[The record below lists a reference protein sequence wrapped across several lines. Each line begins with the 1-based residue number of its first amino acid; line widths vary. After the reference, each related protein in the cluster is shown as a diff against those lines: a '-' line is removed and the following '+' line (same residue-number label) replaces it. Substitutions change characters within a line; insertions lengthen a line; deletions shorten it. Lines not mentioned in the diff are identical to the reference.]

1 MKQVQQYI
9 KDILFSNLSS
19 LIKRIKYSKEPITNE
34 EVRQYVR
41 SQVSSE
47 EIVKQIDHIKQ
58 DFYNTKSKAKSINLF
73 SVTRKITGRSMLIG
87 FLMYLG
93 KNLAATFSIFLMD
106 QITDLIKVEGDLSTS
121 NKISIC
127 FLLCSLLLLFL
138 LKSAFFS
145 QYEWYQCIWKAQS
158 QTLFQYLIYE
168 KSLRIHLSYS
178 SSINSQ
184 IELQPQNNNEGNEN
198 NTNNNEDEQSN
209 PDVNNLITVDCQELE
224 QSYWGMIELGCG
236 VITIGLVLSLIYY
249 RIGDAMLYGM
259 YILFVA
265 VFLNAIT
272 AYFLQKQYEKLY
284 SWMDKRVALSQD
296 VIEGIKSIK
305 FLGWEKIFEN
315 KILDFRSKEY
325 KHIIM
330 TKSLDC
336 INTIFWNCVS
346 YFMLYSF
353 LTNFISEEEGKSLK
367 DSNVFT
373 LIALFGFL
381 QYPLLNLPWCFSLLA
396 RQNTSFKR
404 IQSFLN
410 ETEIDEK
417 KYQRI
422 EDQNFTN
429 KYMLVDEK
437 DGYSQKREFNNQI
450 AVQIYPLSFTY
461 GCNNDEREQT
471 NKNDLNQNV
480 LEMQLIKNEK
490 TNSNDSGLFV
500 LNVPLITINK
510 GTLNFVVGEIGSGK
524 SAFLQS
530 ILNEM
535 NILDRINNKDGK
547 VTICGQ
553 IAYVSQNHWLQNK
566 SIRENILFGNKLDEK
581 WYNTCIEACEL
592 KNDLNNHPNGDNKIV
607 GPGGSNLSGGQRQ
620 RICLCRAIYQN
631 ADIYLFDDIFSS
643 LDTHVAEN
651 IYQNA
656 IIQLLLKERNKTMIF
671 VTSHYKYLQDRKYIS
686 QILYLNNGNIITDQS
701 QVDKYL
707 DQLIY
712 KSSKRCSEIN
722 SYLDQ
727 QDEILED
734 QDSNFIQYNKKK
746 SHQSNKHSF
755 HTSKSPKN
763 EHADIMKLNDYDVD
777 INEEKLELGEISNKT
792 IQQYIY
798 DMKLSLF
805 ILFVGMHLLLKAI
818 QILIDF
824 WLGDQT
830 TDEKQNFPFINS
842 LFNSFYETLQA
853 LILFFL
859 LVATLKG
866 VLFVLC
872 SLNSCQATF
881 MRLNTCL
888 MYSHMKFFDQNPV
901 GRIISRISKD
911 INLIDDYLT
920 WSVNELVD
928 QLAYSLSYPI
938 GIMIQFPWMSLFI
951 VFSIG
956 IGYLISNLFRE
967 ANRVIKRL
975 NALNLAKVLTN
986 ISETKDGLSII
997 RSFKKQSYM
1006 VEQFL
1011 KNLSNSMNSFV
1022 VASSIQIWMIIRLLM
1037 ISNMLF
1043 FFIALTILIIFVF
1056 DIDFNRNLIALSLTY
1071 SILLCEVFGN
1081 LIYYFCH
1088 TEESMISVERVRQYY
1103 SNEQEN
1109 LKIPIM
1115 KLEKIKNLPIN
1126 FNDPQSEQFSIVF
1139 ENVFMAY
1146 GETPQTNTNEQTQNS
1161 IKNVNAQQNN
1171 QDQEMYKINNNIQE
1185 TNIQNQMLNDF
1196 KNVKK
1201 QQPHYALNNINLKIR
1216 KGEKIAFCGR
1226 TGSGKTSILNAL
1238 FYLYKVQSGN
1248 IFINNKNI
1256 KSLSLTELRNQLSI
1270 IPQFGFLYKSSL
1282 QGNLVPDNKISSLE
1296 IQNKLCKI
1304 NLSIKRDNTYQ
1315 PPNELNQGQ
1324 QSNLT
1329 ETIKLKQ
1336 AENSYEKDL
1345 DFQIDDG
1352 GSNLSNGQKQIIN
1365 FFRIV
1370 LQDTDIVCLDEATSN
1385 MDPKSDQ
1392 ELHKALFSFCQ
1403 NKTLLVITHRLENI
1417 HEFDRVVVMEKGS
1430 IIECGHVS
1438 ELKSNPNSFFN
1449 FLLANEQKAYK

>member
-1 MKQVQQYI
+1 MQ
-9 KDILFSNLSS
+9 
-19 LIKRIKYSKEPITNE
+19 
-34 EVRQYVR
+34 
-41 SQVSSE
+41 
-47 EIVKQIDHIKQ
+47 
-58 DFYNTKSKAKSINLF
+58 
-73 SVTRKITGRSMLIG
+73 
-87 FLMYLG
+87 
-93 KNLAATFSIFLMD
+93 
-106 QITDLIKVEGDLSTS
+106 
-121 NKISIC
+121 
-127 FLLCSLLLLFL
+127 
-138 LKSAFFS
+138 
-145 QYEWYQCIWKAQS
+145 
-158 QTLFQYLIYE
+158 
-168 KSLRIHLSYS
+168 
-178 SSINSQ
+178 
-184 IELQPQNNNEGNEN
+184 
-198 NTNNNEDEQSN
+198 
-209 PDVNNLITVDCQELE
+209 
-224 QSYWGMIELGCG
+224 
-236 VITIGLVLSLIYY
+236 
-249 RIGDAMLYGM
+249 
-259 YILFVA
+259 
-265 VFLNAIT
+265 
-272 AYFLQKQYEKLY
+272 
-284 SWMDKRVALSQD
+284 
-296 VIEGIKSIK
+296 
-305 FLGWEKIFEN
+305 
-315 KILDFRSKEY
+315 
-325 KHIIM
+325 
-330 TKSLDC
+330 
-336 INTIFWNCVS
+336 
-346 YFMLYSF
+346 
-353 LTNFISEEEGKSLK
+353 
-367 DSNVFT
+367 
-373 LIALFGFL
+373 
-381 QYPLLNLPWCFSLLA
+381 
-396 RQNTSFKR
+396 
-404 IQSFLN
+404 
-410 ETEIDEK
+410 
-417 KYQRI
+417 
-422 EDQNFTN
+422 
-429 KYMLVDEK
+429 VDEK
-437 DGYSQKREFNNQI
+437 DEYNLKRIINNQI
-450 AVQIYPLSFTY
+450 ALQINPLSFTY
-461 GCNNDEREQT
+461 SCIRDEKEK
-471 NKNDLNQNV
+471 NKTNQNI
-480 LEMQLIKNEK
+480 LEMKLITKEEIN
-490 TNSNDSGLFV
+490 TNDNGFFV
-500 LNVPLITINK
+500 LNVPLMTINK

-530 ILNEM
+530 ILSEM
-535 NILDRINNKDGK
+535 NIFNRIKDKNGK
-547 VTICGQ
+547 VTICGK

-566 SIRENILFGNKLDEK
+566 SIRENILFGNKLDQK

-631 ADIYLFDDIFSS
+631 ADIFLFDDIFSS

-656 IIQLLLKERNKTMIF
+656 IIQLLLKERNKTIIL

-686 QILYLNNGNIITDQS
+686 QIFYLNNGNLIVDQS

-707 DQLIY
+707 DELIIN
-712 KSSKRCSEIN
+712 STKRSSEIN
-722 SYLDQ
+722 EYLVQ
-727 QDEILED
+727 EDEILED
-734 QDSNFIQYNKKK
+734 KDSNSIQFNKKK
-746 SHQSNKHSF
+746 SHQSNNKHSF
-755 HTSKSPKN
+755 HTSKSPKT
-763 EHADIMKLNDYDVD
+763 EHADIIKLNDYDVET
-777 INEEKLELGEISNKT
+777 NEEILEQGEISNQT

-805 ILFVGMHLLLKAI
+805 ILFVGMHLLMKAI

-830 TDEKQNFPFINS
+830 TEEKENFPFINS
-842 LFNSFYETLQA
+842 LFNSFYDTLLA

-866 VLFVLC
+866 ILFVVC

-881 MRLNTCL
+881 TRLNNCL
-888 MYSHMKFFDQNPV
+888 MYSHMKFFDKNPV

-967 ANRVIKRL
+967 ANRVIKRM

-1011 KNLSNSMNSFV
+1011 LNLSNSMNSFV

-1088 TEESMISVERVRQYY
+1088 TEQSMISVERVRQYY
-1103 SNEQEN
+1103 SNEQED

-1115 KLEKIKNLPIN
+1115 KLEKIQNLPIN

-1146 GETPQTNTNEQTQNS
+1146 GETQQTITNTLIQNTL
-1161 IKNVNAQQNN
+1161 KNVNNQQLNN
-1171 QDQEMYKINNNIQE
+1171 EDQEMVIINNANSIQE
-1185 TNIQNQMLNDF
+1185 TAVQNQMQDDYQNS
-1196 KNVKK
+1196 KK
-1201 QQPHYALNNINLKIR
+1201 LQPHYALNNINLKIK

-1256 KSLSLTELRNQLSI
+1256 KSQTLTELRNQLSI

-1282 QGNLVPDNKISSLE
+1282 QDNLAPDNKISSLK
-1296 IQNKLCKI
+1296 IQSKLSNI
-1304 NLSIKRDNTYQ
+1304 NLSIKRDNIYQ
-1315 PPNELNQGQ
+1315 PPNELNQR
-1324 QSNLT
+1324 QSKHLI
-1329 ETIKLKQ
+1329 ESSEQKQ
-1336 AENSYEKDL
+1336 AENQFEKDL

-1403 NKTLLVITHRLENI
+1403 KKTLLVITHRLESI
-1417 HEFDRVVVMEKGS
+1417 HEFDRVAVMEKGS

-1449 FLLANEQKAYK
+1449 FLLTKEQKAYK

>member
-1 MKQVQQYI
+1 MKQVQQQI
-9 KDILFSNLSS
+9 KDILFSNLST
-19 LIKRIKYSKEPITNE
+19 LIKRIKYQKDPITNE
-34 EVRQYVR
+34 DLRQYVR
-41 SQVSSE
+41 PQVSSE
-47 EIVKQIDHIKQ
+47 EIVKQINHIKQ
-58 DFYNTKSKAKSINLF
+58 DFYDSKNKTKPINLL
-73 SVTRKITGRSMLIG
+73 SIAYKITGRSMLIG

-106 QITDLIKVEGDLSTS
+106 QITDLIKVEGDLSTN
-121 NKISIC
+121 NKLNIC

-158 QTLFQYLIYE
+158 QTLFQFLIYE
-168 KSLRIHLSYS
+168 KSLRIRLNYS
-178 SSINSQ
+178 QIDSQ
-184 IELQPQNNNEGNEN
+184 IEQQQQNTNEGKDN
-198 NTNNNEDEQSN
+198 NHTNNIEEQSN

-224 QSYWGMIELGCG
+224 EAYWGIIELSCG
-236 VITIGLVLSLIYY
+236 IISIGLVLSLIYY

-259 YILFVA
+259 YVLFVA
-265 VFLNAIT
+265 VFLNGIT
-272 AYFLQKQYEKLY
+272 AYLLSKQYEKLY
-284 SWMDKRVALSQD
+284 GWMDRRVALSQD

-315 KILDFRSKEY
+315 KILDLRSKEY
-325 KHIIM
+325 KHIIT

-336 INTIFWNCVS
+336 INTIFWNCIS

-353 LTNFISEEEGKSLK
+353 LTNFISEEEGKNLK

-381 QYPLLNLPWCFSLLA
+381 QYPLLNLPWCFSLIA
-396 RQNTSFKR
+396 RQKTSFKR
-404 IQSFLN
+404 IQTFLN
-410 ETEIDEK
+410 EAEIDEQ
-417 KYQRI
+417 KYERI
-422 EDQNFTN
+422 EDQGFTN
-429 KYMLVDEK
+429 KYMQVDEK
-437 DGYSQKREFNNQI
+437 DEYSQKKEFNNQI
-450 AVQIYPLSFTY
+450 AIQINPLSFTY
-461 GCNNDEREQT
+461 NCSRDEKEQT
-471 NKNDLNQNV
+471 DKNNTNQNI
-480 LEMQLIKNEK
+480 LEMKLIKKEEM
-490 TNSNDSGLFV
+490 NSNDTGFFV

-535 NILDRINNKDGK
+535 NVFNRLKNKNGK
-547 VTICGQ
+547 VTICGK

-566 SIRENILFGNKLDEK
+566 TIRENILFGSQLDQK
-581 WYNTCIEACEL
+581 WYNNCVEACEL

-620 RICLCRAIYQN
+620 RISLCRAIYQN
-631 ADIYLFDDIFSS
+631 ADIYLLDDIFSS

-656 IIQLLLKERNKTMIF
+656 IIQLLIKERNKTIIF

-686 QILYLNNGNIITDQS
+686 QIFYLNNGNLIVDQN

-707 DQLIY
+707 DELLT
-712 KSSKRCSEIN
+712 KSSKRSSEIN
-722 SYLDQ
+722 DYLIQ
-727 QDEILED
+727 EDEILED
-734 QDSNFIQYNKKK
+734 NESKSTQFNKKK
-746 SHQSNKHSF
+746 SHQSNNKHSF

-763 EHADIMKLNDYDVD
+763 EHADIFKLNDYDVD
-777 INEEKLELGEISNKT
+777 TNEEVLEQGEISNQT

-805 ILFVGMHLLLKAI
+805 ILFVGMHLLMKAI

-830 TDEKQNFPFINS
+830 TDEKENFPFINS
-842 LFNSFYETLQA
+842 LFNSFYETLLA

-859 LVATLKG
+859 LVAILKG
-866 VLFVLC
+866 ILFVLC

-881 MRLNTCL
+881 IRLNNCL

-967 ANRVIKRL
+967 ANRVIKRM

-997 RSFKKQSYM
+997 RAFKKQTYM

-1056 DIDFNRNLIALSLTY
+1056 DIEFSRNLIALSLTY

-1088 TEESMISVERVRQYY
+1088 TEQSMISVERVRQYY
-1103 SNEQEN
+1103 SNEQED
-1109 LKIPIM
+1109 LKTPIM
-1115 KLEKIKNLPIN
+1115 KLENIQKLPIH
-1126 FNDPQSEQFSIVF
+1126 FIDPQSEEFSIVF

-1146 GETPQTNTNEQTQNS
+1146 GETNET
-1161 IKNVNAQQNN
+1161 KNVNEQLKN
-1171 QDQEMYKINNNIQE
+1171 QDQEIKIINENSFQE
-1185 TNIQNQMLNDF
+1185 TTIQNQVYENI
-1196 KNVKK
+1196 KNEKK
-1201 QQPHYALNNINLKIR
+1201 KLPHYALNNINLKIR

-1256 KSLSLTELRNQLSI
+1256 KSLTLTELRNQLSI

-1282 QGNLVPDNKISSLE
+1282 QDNLAPDNKISSLQ
-1296 IQNKLCKI
+1296 IQNKLSKI
-1304 NLSIKRDNTYQ
+1304 NLSVKRDNIYQ
-1315 PPNELNQGQ
+1315 PPSELTQTQQKNQFQ
-1324 QSNLT
+1324 PNDF
-1329 ETIKLKQ
+1329 KQ
-1336 AENSYEKDL
+1336 VENIFEKDL

-1392 ELHKALFSFCQ
+1392 ELHKDLFSFCQ

-1449 FLLANEQKAYK
+1449 FLLTKEQKSHK